1 VLKNQIFIGRHSAN
15 LVLAI
20 DAAMALRPENRP
32 QSAAKLRSLFYP
44 PSAPKTKSTSHL
56 KPQKNSDFTLMWL
69 SGPTGNVRT
78 ISITTRTVLT
88 AVVLIGLFLVT
99 SGFLLHFVGFKIA
112 VEYNPDLARSIGG
125 VTTEAE
131 QKRMESVYRDHLT
144 QLRESMHGTVNEI
157 RQLETMKNRFMEMA
171 TPNVVRY
178 KINSMDSNKEVTLT
192 TPRAFS
198 SLFRQPLGTEFDQTL
213 QDFVQTQTA
222 VAELRANWEKQLDWL
237 QTLPTGLPVRGD
249 YRISDGFGIRND
261 PFTGGVEM
269 HDGLDFTAN
278 TGTKVIATAQGTV
291 TRSGW
296 DMDYGNVIEV
306 QHAEG
311 FSTRYACL
319 KKRFSQVGDTIE
331 RGGELGE
338 VGLTCKEFNRKSKK
352 SHLHYEV
359 FIRDRV
365 INPAQVLP
373 LGSSYEP

>member
-1 VLKNQIFIGRHSAN
+1 MQ
-15 LVLAI
+15 
-20 DAAMALRPENRP
+20 
-32 QSAAKLRSLFYP
+32 
-44 PSAPKTKSTSHL
+44 
-56 KPQKNSDFTLMWL
+56 LMWL

-88 AVVLIGLFLVT
+88 AAVVIGLFLVT

-131 QKRMESVYRDHLT
+131 QKRMESIYRDHLT
-144 QLRESMHGTVNEI
+144 QLRESMHNTVNEI

-171 TPNVVRY
+171 TPNVVRD
-178 KINSMDSNKEVTLT
+178 KINRKDDNKGGPLIA
-192 TPRAFS
+192 PRAFS
-198 SLFRQPLGTEFDQTL
+198 SLFRQPLGIEFDQTL

-222 VAELRANWEKQLDWL
+222 VSELRTNWEKQLDWL

-249 YRISDGFGIRND
+249 YRISSGFGIRND
-261 PFTGGVEM
+261 PFTGGLAM
-269 HDGLDFTAN
+269 HEGLDFTAN
-278 TGTKVIATAQGTV
+278 TGTQVIATAKGTV

-296 DMDYGNVIEV
+296 DFGYGNVIEV

-311 FSTRYACL
+311 FSTRYAHL
-319 KKRFSQVGDTIE
+319 SKRIAQVGDTVD
-331 RGGELGE
+331 RGSVLGE
-338 VGLTCKEFNRKSKK
+338 VGSTGRSTGP
-352 SHLHYEV
+352 HLHYEV

-373 LGSSYEP
+373 LGSS

>member
-1 VLKNQIFIGRHSAN
+1 MQ
-15 LVLAI
+15 
-20 DAAMALRPENRP
+20 
-32 QSAAKLRSLFYP
+32 
-44 PSAPKTKSTSHL
+44 
-56 KPQKNSDFTLMWL
+56 LMWL

-88 AVVLIGLFLVT
+88 AAVVIGLFLVT

-131 QKRMESVYRDHLT
+131 QKRMESIYRDHLT
-144 QLRESMHGTVNEI
+144 QLRESMHNTVNEI

-171 TPNVVRY
+171 TPNVVRD
-178 KINSMDSNKEVTLT
+178 KINRKDDNKGGPLIA
-192 TPRAFS
+192 PRAFS
-198 SLFRQPLGTEFDQTL
+198 SLFRQPLGIEFDQTL

-222 VAELRANWEKQLDWL
+222 VAELRTNWEKQLDWL

-249 YRISDGFGIRND
+249 YRISSGFGIRND
-261 PFTGGVEM
+261 PFTGGLAM
-269 HDGLDFTAN
+269 HEGLDFTAN
-278 TGTKVIATAQGTV
+278 TGTQVIATAKGTV

-296 DMDYGNVIEV
+296 DFGYGNVIEV

-311 FSTRYACL
+311 FSTRYAHL
-319 KKRFSQVGDTIE
+319 SKRIAQVGDPVD
-331 RGGELGE
+331 RGSVLGE
-338 VGLTCKEFNRKSKK
+338 VGSTGRSTGP
-352 SHLHYEV
+352 HLHYEV

-373 LGSSYEP
+373 LGSS

>member
-1 VLKNQIFIGRHSAN
+1 MQ
-15 LVLAI
+15 
-20 DAAMALRPENRP
+20 
-32 QSAAKLRSLFYP
+32 
-44 PSAPKTKSTSHL
+44 
-56 KPQKNSDFTLMWL
+56 LMWL

-88 AVVLIGLFLVT
+88 AAVVIGLFLVT

-131 QKRMESVYRDHLT
+131 QKRMESIYRDHLT
-144 QLRESMHGTVNEI
+144 QLRESMHNTVNEI

-171 TPNVVRY
+171 TPNVVRD
-178 KINSMDSNKEVTLT
+178 KINRKDDNKGGPLIA
-192 TPRAFS
+192 PRAFS
-198 SLFRQPLGTEFDQTL
+198 SLFRQPLGIEFDQTL

-222 VAELRANWEKQLDWL
+222 VAELRTNWEKQLDWL

-249 YRISDGFGIRND
+249 YRISSGFGIRND
-261 PFTGGVEM
+261 PFTGGLAM
-269 HDGLDFTAN
+269 HEGLDFTAN
-278 TGTKVIATAQGTV
+278 TGTQVIATAKGTV

-296 DMDYGNVIEV
+296 DFGYGNVIEV

-311 FSTRYACL
+311 FSTRYAHL
-319 KKRFSQVGDTIE
+319 SKRIAQVGDTVD
-331 RGGELGE
+331 RGSVLGE
-338 VGLTCKEFNRKSKK
+338 VGSTGRSTGP
-352 SHLHYEV
+352 HLHYEV

-373 LGSSYEP
+373 LGSS

>member
-1 VLKNQIFIGRHSAN
+1 MQ
-15 LVLAI
+15 
-20 DAAMALRPENRP
+20 
-32 QSAAKLRSLFYP
+32 
-44 PSAPKTKSTSHL
+44 
-56 KPQKNSDFTLMWL
+56 LMWL

-88 AVVLIGLFLVT
+88 AAVVIGFVLVT

-131 QKRMESVYRDHLT
+131 QKRMESIYRDHLT
-144 QLRESMHGTVNEI
+144 QLRESMHNTVNEI

-171 TPNVVRY
+171 TPNVVRD
-178 KINSMDSNKEVTLT
+178 KINRKDDNKGGPLIA
-192 TPRAFS
+192 PRAFS
-198 SLFRQPLGTEFDQTL
+198 SLFRQPLGIEFDQTL

-222 VAELRANWEKQLDWL
+222 VAELRTNWEKQLDWL

-249 YRISDGFGIRND
+249 YRISSGFGIRND
-261 PFTGGVEM
+261 PFTGGLAM
-269 HDGLDFTAN
+269 HEGLDFTAN
-278 TGTKVIATAQGTV
+278 TGTQVIATAKGTV

-296 DMDYGNVIEV
+296 DFGYGNVIEV

-311 FSTRYACL
+311 FSTRYAHL
-319 KKRFSQVGDTIE
+319 SKRIAQVGDTVD
-331 RGGELGE
+331 RGSVLGE
-338 VGLTCKEFNRKSKK
+338 VGSTGRSTGP
-352 SHLHYEV
+352 HLHYEV

-373 LGSSYEP
+373 LGSS

>member
-1 VLKNQIFIGRHSAN
+1 
-15 LVLAI
+15 
-20 DAAMALRPENRP
+20 MALRPENRP
-32 QSAAKLRSLFYP
+32 QGAAKLSSPLYP
-44 PSAPKTKSTSHL
+44 RSAPKAKTTSDL
-56 KPQKNSDFTLMWL
+56 KLKKKSDFTLMWL
-69 SGPTGNVRT
+69 SGQTGNVRT
-78 ISITTRTVLT
+78 ISITTRTVWT
-88 AVVLIGLFLVT
+88 AAVLIGLFLLT
-99 SGFLLHFVGFKIA
+99 CGFLLHFVDFKIA

-131 QKRMESVYRDHLT
+131 QKRMESIYRDHLT
-144 QLRESMHGTVNEI
+144 QLRESLHNTVNEI
-157 RQLETMKNRFMEMA
+157 RQLETMKNRYMEMA
-171 TPNVVRY
+171 TPHVLRY
-178 KINSMDSNKEVTLT
+178 KINSKDSNKEVTLN
-192 TPRAFS
+192 TPQAFS
-198 SLFRQPLGTEFDQTL
+198 SLLRQPLGTEFDQTL
-213 QDFVQTQTA
+213 QDFVQIQTA

-249 YRISDGFGIRND
+249 YRINDGFGIRND
-261 PFTGGVEM
+261 PFTGSVEM

-278 TGTKVIATAQGTV
+278 TGTQVIATAKGTV

-319 KKRFSQVGDTIE
+319 KKRFSQVGDKIE

-352 SHLHYEV
+352 THLHYEV

-373 LGSSYEP
+373 PGSSYEP

>member
-1 VLKNQIFIGRHSAN
+1 MQ
-15 LVLAI
+15 
-20 DAAMALRPENRP
+20 
-32 QSAAKLRSLFYP
+32 
-44 PSAPKTKSTSHL
+44 
-56 KPQKNSDFTLMWL
+56 LMWL

-88 AVVLIGLFLVT
+88 AAVVIGFVLVT

-144 QLRESMHGTVNEI
+144 QLRESMHNTVNEI
-157 RQLETMKNRFMEMA
+157 RQLETMKNHFMEMA
-171 TPNVVRY
+171 TPNVVRD
-178 KINSMDSNKEVTLT
+178 KINRKDDNKGGPLIA
-192 TPRAFS
+192 PRAFS
-198 SLFRQPLGTEFDQTL
+198 SLFRQPLGIEFDQTL

-222 VAELRANWEKQLDWL
+222 VAELRTNWEKQLDWL

-249 YRISDGFGIRND
+249 YRISSGFGIRND
-261 PFTGGVEM
+261 PFTGGLAM
-269 HDGLDFTAN
+269 HEGLDFTAN
-278 TGTKVIATAQGTV
+278 TGTQVIATAKGTV

-296 DMDYGNVIEV
+296 DFGYGNVIEV

-311 FSTRYACL
+311 FSTRYAHL
-319 KKRFSQVGDTIE
+319 SKRIAQVGDTVD
-331 RGGELGE
+331 RGSVLGE
-338 VGLTCKEFNRKSKK
+338 VGSTGRSTGP
-352 SHLHYEV
+352 HLHYEV

-373 LGSSYEP
+373 LGSS

>member
-1 VLKNQIFIGRHSAN
+1 MQ
-15 LVLAI
+15 
-20 DAAMALRPENRP
+20 
-32 QSAAKLRSLFYP
+32 
-44 PSAPKTKSTSHL
+44 
-56 KPQKNSDFTLMWL
+56 LMWL

-88 AVVLIGLFLVT
+88 AAVVIGFVLVT

-144 QLRESMHGTVNEI
+144 QLRESMHNTVNEI

-171 TPNVVRY
+171 TPNVVRD
-178 KINSMDSNKEVTLT
+178 KINRKDDNKGGPLIA
-192 TPRAFS
+192 PRAFS
-198 SLFRQPLGTEFDQTL
+198 SLFRQPLGIEFDQTL

-222 VAELRANWEKQLDWL
+222 VAELRTNWEKQLDWL

-249 YRISDGFGIRND
+249 YRISSGFGIRND
-261 PFTGGVEM
+261 PFTGGLAM
-269 HDGLDFTAN
+269 HEGLDFTAN
-278 TGTKVIATAQGTV
+278 TGTQVIATAKGTV

-296 DMDYGNVIEV
+296 DFGYGNVIEV

-311 FSTRYACL
+311 FSTRYAHMS
-319 KKRFSQVGDTIE
+319 KRIAQVGDTVE
-331 RGGELGE
+331 RGSVLGE
-338 VGLTCKEFNRKSKK
+338 VGSTGRSTGP
-352 SHLHYEV
+352 HLHYEV

-373 LGSSYEP
+373 LGSS

>member
-1 VLKNQIFIGRHSAN
+1 MQ
-15 LVLAI
+15 
-20 DAAMALRPENRP
+20 
-32 QSAAKLRSLFYP
+32 
-44 PSAPKTKSTSHL
+44 
-56 KPQKNSDFTLMWL
+56 LMWL

-88 AVVLIGLFLVT
+88 AAVVIGFVLVT

-144 QLRESMHGTVNEI
+144 QLRESMHNTVNEI

-171 TPNVVRY
+171 TPNVVRD
-178 KINSMDSNKEVTLT
+178 KINRKDDNKGGPLIA
-192 TPRAFS
+192 PRAFS
-198 SLFRQPLGTEFDQTL
+198 SLFRQPLGIEFDQTL

-222 VAELRANWEKQLDWL
+222 VAELRTNWEKQLDWL

-249 YRISDGFGIRND
+249 YRISSGFGIRND
-261 PFTGGVEM
+261 PFTGGLAM
-269 HDGLDFTAN
+269 HEGLDFTAN
-278 TGTKVIATAQGTV
+278 TGTQVIATAKGTV

-296 DMDYGNVIEV
+296 DFGYGNVIEV

-311 FSTRYACL
+311 FSTRYAHL
-319 KKRFSQVGDTIE
+319 SKRIAQVGDTVD
-331 RGGELGE
+331 RGSVLGE
-338 VGLTCKEFNRKSKK
+338 VGSTGRSTGP
-352 SHLHYEV
+352 HLHYEV

-373 LGSSYEP
+373 LGSS